1 MHTPV
6 DTCRFTLVGCCTS
19 QVEEMVNQDVRKKLR
34 LQTIQVKVVELKIP
48 CLVLVSHKHFAGIT
62 HLLPLTDLPSGMV
75 V

>member
-1 MHTPV
+1 M
-6 DTCRFTLVGCCTS
+6 
-19 QVEEMVNQDVRKKLR
+19 EEMVNQDVRKKLR